1 MQSGGEKD
9 NGTKTVTFTQRES
22 QIGEHNANLT
32 QSLAGNAQGQTNAQ
46 TIKFRIVMCTRSQ
59 VAGQFAALDSDLVS
73 A

>member
-9 NGTKTVTFTQRES
+9 NGRKTVTFTRRES

-32 QSLAGNAQGQTNAQ
+32 QSLAGNAQEQTNAQ
-46 TIKFRIVMCTRSQ
+46 TIKFRIVMRSRSQ
-59 VAGQFAALDSDLVS
+59 VARQSAALDSDLVS

>member
-9 NGTKTVTFTQRES
+9 NGTKAVTFTQREC

-32 QSLAGNAQGQTNAQ
+32 QSLAGNVLKQTNAQ
-46 TIKFRIVMCTRSQ
+46 TIKLRTVMCISSQ
-59 VAGQFAALDSDLVS
+59 VAGQFAALNSEFVS

>member
-32 QSLAGNAQGQTNAQ
+32 QSLAGNAQEQTNAQ
-46 TIKFRIVMCTRSQ
+46 NIKFRIVMCTGSQ
-59 VAGQFAALDSDLVS
+59 VAGESGALDSDLLS